1 MKSLF
6 GHAERERKEGWG
18 KRGMGIDREK
28 EEKRARETAT
38 EKGGERE
45 GDRDRTRHFKNM

>member
-18 KRGMGIDREK
+18 EKGMGIGRVGERGEERRPQRK
-28 EEKRARETAT
+28 E
-38 EKGGERE
+38 ERE

>member
-18 KRGMGIDREK
+18 KKGMGIVGERGEERRPQRK
-28 EEKRARETAT
+28 E
-38 EKGGERE
+38 ERE